1 MRQQVRGSFDGAG
14 HELREEGD
22 EGEEGDDVACRGEF
36 FAVDVDRVAQ
46 GLEGVERDADRQDDP
61 QQEAVAVGDAEQL
74 GERRHEEVVIFEDA
88 EDCEV
93 QQDVPHADGPAPS
106 FPPPPPFPE
115 AADKQS
121 AGVAAQRREG
131 DQQEKPPVP
140 PSVEEVAG
148 PYDEKVLRPQA
159 AVEHKPVEQED
170 DREEQREFE
179 RIEKHGSKHDLRQIA
194 GVGVWPPGRD
204 VAQK

>member
-1 MRQQVRGSFDGAG
+1 MF
-14 HELREEGD
+14 
-22 EGEEGDDVACRGEF
+22 
-36 FAVDVDRVAQ
+36 
-46 GLEGVERDADRQDDP
+46 
-61 QQEAVAVGDAEQL
+61 
-74 GERRHEEVVIFEDA
+74 
-88 EDCEV
+88 
-93 QQDVPHADGPAPS
+93 PALTARLHLS
-106 FPPPPPFPE
+106 PPPPFPE

-148 PYDEKVLRPQA
+148 PYDEEVLRPQA
-159 AVEHKPVEQED
+159 AVEHEPVEQED

-194 GVGVWPPGRD
+194 GVGVCRRGVTLHKSNQFSGKAKMSAVQSSVAVVCRTIRRPTGHSAQRFPAQYSVASCNRACDSKALRGRIPAD
-204 VAQK
+204 CHSRM